1 LQETQAASAAPID
14 LGAALLER
22 RMASQTSIAVCL
34 EVVEQQASITVVSK
48 GTPS

>member
-1 LQETQAASAAPID
+1 M
-14 LGAALLER
+14 GAALLEG

-34 EVVEQQASITVVSK
+34 EVVEQQALITVVSN